1 MLFWFSFHEALT
13 RLASIFFTWIPTVNF
28 DLIAVFVK
36 VALQIVKRAQHFVS
50 PWCIYFHAFQNC
62 TSLPASRDPSST
74 SYHHHHHHHHCA
86 LIPGSRNPLLVPD
99 DCIQKK
105 FITNLPYKVRR
116 ALVVKL
122 DPPRELGGDFKHLAD
137 EMGFTTD
144 QILYF
149 KSLKNP
155 TETVLNGC
163 SSRSIEDLCNKL
175 DVIGRGDARLEID
188 KWVKTQDCKC
198 ALCATTS

>member
-1 MLFWFSFHEALT
+1 M
-13 RLASIFFTWIPTVNF
+13 
-28 DLIAVFVK
+28 
-36 VALQIVKRAQHFVS
+36 
-50 PWCIYFHAFQNC
+50 
-62 TSLPASRDPSST
+62 
-74 SYHHHHHHHHCA
+74 
-86 LIPGSRNPLLVPD
+86 PD

-105 FITNLPYKVRR
+105 FITYLPYKVWG
-116 ALVVKL
+116 ALIVKL

-155 TETVLNGC
+155 TETVLKGC

-175 DVIGRGDARLEID
+175 DVIGRGDARSEID
-188 KWVKTQDCKC
+188 KWIKTQDCKC

>member
-1 MLFWFSFHEALT
+1 M
-13 RLASIFFTWIPTVNF
+13 
-28 DLIAVFVK
+28 
-36 VALQIVKRAQHFVS
+36 
-50 PWCIYFHAFQNC
+50 
-62 TSLPASRDPSST
+62 
-74 SYHHHHHHHHCA
+74 
-86 LIPGSRNPLLVPD
+86 PD

-105 FITNLPYKVRR
+105 FITNLPYKVWG

-122 DPPRELGGDFKHLAD
+122 DPPRELGGDFKDLAG
-137 EMGFTTD
+137 EMGFNTD
-144 QILYF
+144 QILSF

-188 KWVKTQDCKC
+188 KWIKTQDCKC
-198 ALCATTS
+198 ALCATMS

>member
-1 MLFWFSFHEALT
+1 M
-13 RLASIFFTWIPTVNF
+13 
-28 DLIAVFVK
+28 
-36 VALQIVKRAQHFVS
+36 
-50 PWCIYFHAFQNC
+50 
-62 TSLPASRDPSST
+62 
-74 SYHHHHHHHHCA
+74 
-86 LIPGSRNPLLVPD
+86 PD

-105 FITNLPYKVRR
+105 FITNLPYKVWG

-122 DPPRELGGDFKHLAD
+122 DPPRELGGDFKHLAA
-137 EMGFTTD
+137 EMGFTMD

-155 TETVLNGC
+155 TETVLKGC

-188 KWVKTQDCKC
+188 KWIKTQDCKC
-198 ALCATTS
+198 ALCAGTVKTHIFQ

>member
-1 MLFWFSFHEALT
+1 M
-13 RLASIFFTWIPTVNF
+13 
-28 DLIAVFVK
+28 
-36 VALQIVKRAQHFVS
+36 
-50 PWCIYFHAFQNC
+50 
-62 TSLPASRDPSST
+62 
-74 SYHHHHHHHHCA
+74 
-86 LIPGSRNPLLVPD
+86 PD

-105 FITNLPYKVRR
+105 FITNLPYKVRG

-149 KSLKNP
+149 QSLKNP

-188 KWVKTQDCKC
+188 KWIKTQDCKC
-198 ALCATTS
+198 ALCATMS

>member
-13 RLASIFFTWIPTVNF
+13 RLASIFFTCIPTVNF
-28 DLIAVFVK
+28 DLISVFVK

-74 SYHHHHHHHHCA
+74 SYHHHHHHHHHHCA
-86 LIPGSRNPLLVPD
+86 LIPGSRNPLPVPD

-105 FITNLPYKVRR
+105 FITNLPYKVWG

-122 DPPRELGGDFKHLAD
+122 DPPTRIRRRLQTSRWRNGIYHGSDIVFQITEESHRNCSKWLLLAFYR
-137 EMGFTTD
+137 G
-144 QILYF
+144 
-149 KSLKNP
+149 SL
-155 TETVLNGC
+155 
-163 SSRSIEDLCNKL
+163 
-175 DVIGRGDARLEID
+175 
-188 KWVKTQDCKC
+188 
-198 ALCATTS
+198 